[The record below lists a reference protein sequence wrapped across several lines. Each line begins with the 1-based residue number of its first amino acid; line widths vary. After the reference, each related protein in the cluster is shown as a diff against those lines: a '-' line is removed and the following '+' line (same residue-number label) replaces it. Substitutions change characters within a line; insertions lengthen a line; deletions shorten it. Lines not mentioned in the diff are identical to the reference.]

1 MGGATMNQLLR
12 NARRKKG
19 WSQQQLA
26 DFAGLSLSTI
36 QRAERGK
43 PIRIDSIQRICECF
57 QQTPEQLGLIRSN
70 EKDQNSSEVPH
81 KLQQKQ
87 PDNILCSDYLSILEN
102 DIKSRWSLYHTGG
115 ANLAYQGL
123 DLLLDHITKCMY
135 TLKGDDLYPKVLTL
149 LSMGYQLQ
157 GSILRDLTRYTAA
170 HIAHRKALLIAQ
182 KLFDP
187 ELISAAL
194 VREGITLNQ
203 QELPVEAITYFER
216 ALETIKYLG
225 YSTLEGYILQALSE
239 AQAKAR
245 QSQESW
251 KSINLAEEILEKRK
265 STPERSLTRFNQ
277 ASLTAQ
283 KGVNAMY
290 LGKYK
295 QAIELID
302 KSLINYDPTLVR
314 GRARLLAQK
323 AEAYFKLGIIDA
335 CVLNLKEAYT
345 LARSSGSSK
354 VINKVKALYN
364 NLTQSKWRKD
374 WYVAEINHLIGE

>member
-245 QSQESW
+245 QSQASW

-283 KGVNAMY
+283 KGVNA
-290 LGKYK
+290 
-295 QAIELID
+295 I
-302 KSLINYDPTLVR
+302 
-314 GRARLLAQK
+314 
-323 AEAYFKLGIIDA
+323 
-335 CVLNLKEAYT
+335 
-345 LARSSGSSK
+345 RSVDYPIFSNRHRRVES
-354 VINKVKALYN
+354 N
-364 NLTQSKWRKD
+364 
-374 WYVAEINHLIGE
+374 

>member
-1 MGGATMNQLLR
+1 MNQLLR

-43 PIRIDSIQRICECF
+43 PIRIDSIQRLCECF
-57 QQTPEQLGLIRSN
+57 QQTPEQLGLIKSN
-70 EKDQNSSEVPH
+70 EKDQNSSEVLH
-81 KLQQKQ
+81 ILQQKQ
-87 PDNILCSDYLSILEN
+87 PDEILCSDYLTILEN

>member
-1 MGGATMNQLLR
+1 
-12 NARRKKG
+12 
-19 WSQQQLA
+19 
-26 DFAGLSLSTI
+26 
-36 QRAERGK
+36 
-43 PIRIDSIQRICECF
+43 
-57 QQTPEQLGLIRSN
+57 
-70 EKDQNSSEVPH
+70 
-81 KLQQKQ
+81 
-87 PDNILCSDYLSILEN
+87 
-102 DIKSRWSLYHTGG
+102 
-115 ANLAYQGL
+115 
-123 DLLLDHITKCMY
+123 ITKCMY

-245 QSQESW
+245 QSQASW
-251 KSINLAEEILEKRK
+251 KSINLAQEILEKRK